1 MNFKIFIL
9 ALTIV
14 FTTIFGLQAQVNDG
28 FTDDFSDGDFT
39 YQPEWI
45 GETAKFIV
53 NEDQM
58 LQLNDVDAAG
68 SSNAAYISTE
78 SKAIDNATWE
88 FYVKYDFN
96 PSSSNFCDVY
106 LVSNNSNIASCTA
119 GYFVRVCGASTTDN
133 ICLYRKSGTSS
144 SKIIDGA
151 ALSLNDNSNTF
162 RIKVTRSAEGAWA
175 LFSDVNGA
183 GEYSLEGEVTDNNI
197 TSSDYFGINCK
208 YSKTRFNL
216 FYFDNFAVSGTYY
229 VDNEP
234 PVLQAVRFLRNNSIL
249 LQFNENVLESSI
261 STENFSINNGI
272 GQATTAQIYG
282 NDAKMIALEFE
293 NQFVN
298 ETTYTLSYSGVSDLN
313 GNTISASTTNITY
326 TELAA
331 GTIVINEI
339 MADPSPVVGLP
350 ECEYLELYNNSQ
362 EPVNIGGWTLKIG
375 NTSKILDSYTL
386 YPADFVMICRAGS
399 DTLFAD
405 INNILPIA
413 GLSATALSNG
423 GTTITLYD
431 DLMNEIDKIK
441 YSDSWYR
448 NSNKKNG
455 GWSLERIDPN
465 NKCEQSTNWRA
476 SENPDGGTPGAQ
488 NSIFGDNQD
497 VTPPSIL
504 DISMGSANELH
515 LVFSESL
522 DTATVQNLENYSL
535 DNEYGNPIYAAADAA
550 NSTNVVLMFG
560 MSFEQNL
567 NYNLM
572 VSGIADLCGNVM
584 PEQTLQFSTVP
595 IEFNSVIVSEIM
607 SKPTPVVALPE
618 AKYIEIY
625 NRTDN
630 AISLSGWTLTAGS
643 TSKTLPAAI
652 INAKSYL
659 VLTSADNELLF
670 ENVVGVEGFPSF
682 AQGGTTIT
690 LSDRNGNLVHTVTFS
705 SNWHDDNFKAQ
716 GGYSLEMIDLDNPC
730 EGAANWRSTLN
741 RNGGTPGF
749 ENSVNDSNPDIT
761 LPYPTDAEVVND
773 TVYVYFSEIILP
785 EHVENLSFWVDGLGN
800 PSYVEI
806 VSPQLMV
813 VKLKF
818 DNAIE
823 PAKVYMLNVS
833 SNITD
838 CSGNS
843 IETNTQIRFG
853 IGQSAEFND
862 LVINEILFNPYP
874 GGSDFVELY
883 NRSSKII
890 DLKDLWIS
898 NTDDFGNVKDS
909 YQITAISHLVL
920 PQEYCAISV
929 DVEDLY
935 SHYTIVSPES
945 LYKVAKMP
953 GYGDDYGTVI
963 VTNRFFDTIDVV
975 SYDKH
980 QHYQLLSSKDG
991 VSLERIN
998 YNIASNED
1006 TNWHSASQD
1015 AGFAT
1020 PGYINSQYS
1029 DMIVSE
1035 SQITLSSEVFS
1046 PDNDGFDDQLTIM
1059 YSLDV
1064 AGYSGTIAV
1073 YSSNGR
1079 FVKTLVNNQSL
1090 GTTGTIIWDGLD
1102 GKNNLCPAGIYVI
1115 YVELFNL
1122 EGKKIV
1128 EKHVVSINTKLD

>member
-1 MNFKIFIL
+1 MKFKIFIL
-9 ALTIV
+9 AAIIV
-14 FTTIFGLQAQVNDG
+14 FTTNFKLQAQVNDG
-28 FTDDFSDGDFT
+28 FSDDFSDGDFT
-39 YQPEWI
+39 NQPEWV
-45 GETAKFIV
+45 GETAKFTV
-53 NEDQM
+53 NEEQM

-68 SSNAAYISTE
+68 TSNTAYISTE
-78 SKAIDNATWE
+78 SKAIDNAIWE

-96 PSSSNFCDVY
+96 PSTSNFCDVY

-133 ICLYRKSGTSS
+133 ICLYRKSGTSF

-162 RIKVTRSAEGAWA
+162 KIKVTRSADGVWA
-175 LFSDVNGA
+175 LYSDVNGA
-183 GEYSLEGEVTDNNI
+183 GEYTLEGEVTDNNI

-216 FYFDNFAVSGTYY
+216 FFFDDFEVSGTYY
-229 VDNEP
+229 VDNEH

-249 LQFNENVLESSI
+249 LQFNENILESSV
-261 STENFSINNGI
+261 SAENFSINNGV

-282 NDAKMIALEFE
+282 NDAKMIVLEFG

-298 ETTYTLSYSGVSDLN
+298 GTTYTLSYSGISDMN
-313 GNTISASTTNITY
+313 ENTISASTTEITY

-362 EPVNIGGWTLKIG
+362 EPVNLGGWTLKIG
-375 NTSKILDSYTL
+375 NTSKQLNAYTL
-386 YPADFVMICRAGS
+386 YPAEYVMICRAGS
-399 DTLFAD
+399 DSLFTE
-405 INNILPIA
+405 ISNILPIE
-413 GLSATALSNG
+413 GLSVTALSNG

-448 NSNKKNG
+448 NSSKKNG

-488 NSIFGDNQD
+488 NSIFGPNQD
-497 VTPPSIL
+497 VLAPTII
-504 DISMGSANELH
+504 DISISSANELH
-515 LVFSESL
+515 LAFSEAL
-522 DTATVQNLENYSL
+522 DTATLQNLDNYLL
-535 DNEYGNPIYAAADAA
+535 DNDYGNPIYAATDA
-550 NSTNVVLMFG
+550 NDQTVVVLMFG

-567 NYNLM
+567 NYNLT
-572 VSGIADLCGNVM
+572 VRGIADLCGNVM
-584 PEQTLQFSTVP
+584 TEQTLQFSTVP

-607 SKPTPVVALPE
+607 SKPTPVVALPD

-625 NRTDN
+625 NRSEN
-630 AISLSGWTLTAGS
+630 AISLSGWTLTIGS
-643 TSKTLPAAI
+643 TTKTLPASI
-652 INAKSYL
+652 INAKSYI
-659 VLTSADNELLF
+659 VLTSVDNELLF

-716 GGYSLEMIDLDNPC
+716 GGYSLEIVDLDNPC

-749 ENSVNDSNPDIT
+749 ENSVNDSNHDIT

-785 EHVENLSFWVDGLGN
+785 EHIENLSFWADGLGN

-806 VSPQLMV
+806 VSPQLMG

-818 DNAIE
+818 DNTIE
-823 PAKVYMLNVS
+823 PAKVYMLNIS

-838 CSGNS
+838 CSGNA

-935 SHYTIVSPES
+935 NHYTVVSPES

-963 VTNRFFDTIDVV
+963 ITNRFFDTIDVV

-998 YNIASNED
+998 FNLASNEES
-1006 TNWHSASQD
+1006 NWHSASQD
-1015 AGFAT
+1015 VGFAT
-1020 PGYINSQYS
+1020 PGYVNSQYS
-1029 DMIVSE
+1029 DLMEAE

-1090 GTTGTIIWDGLD
+1090 GTAGTIVWDGLD
-1102 GKNNLCPAGIYVI
+1102 GKNNLCPAGIYII